1 MVLFLVAV
9 ACFVAAEFVLGWW
22 ALPVV
27 GLVLGLL
34 AARQRHVGIRVGAAA
49 LIAWL
54 ALLAWTAQ
62 SGDLPAF
69 YGSLAGSMQLP
80 TIAVAGVTVLLPLL
94 LGGLAAR
101 VGAGLRP
108 GADLAAERGGPCPL
122 LRTIVRFI

>member
-1 MVLFLVAV
+1 MLLFVVAV
-9 ACFVAAEFVLGWW
+9 TCFVAAEFVMGWW

-27 GLVLGLL
+27 GVVLGLA

-62 SGDLPAF
+62 SGDMPRF
-69 YGSLAGSMQLP
+69 YAQLARSMTLP
-80 TIAVAGVTVLLPLL
+80 TNVVAAITLLLPTL

-101 VGAGLRP
+101 FGAGLRP
-108 GADLAAERGGPCPL
+108 GADLAAERGQG
-122 LRTIVRFI
+122 

>member
-9 ACFVAAEFVLGWW
+9 VCLVAAEFVLGWW
-22 ALPVV
+22 ALPIV
-27 GLVLGLL
+27 GLVLGVL

-69 YGSLAGSMQLP
+69 YGALAASMQLP
-80 TIAVAGVTVLLPLL
+80 TMAVAGITVVLPLL
-94 LGGLAAR
+94 LAGFAAR
-101 VGAGLRP
+101 LGAGLRP
-108 GADLAAERGGPCPL
+108 GADLAAERVT
-122 LRTIVRFI
+122 R